1 MGGPLYGRK
10 NIQEIHQSR
19 HYYLL
24 LSIQTCSKFL
34 AILLIV
40 EDNTSELAVWN
51 WKIGELFLVI
61 LLPLLRGGGGGQ
73 IVANTS
79 LCCLRI
85 FFCLCKHAHL
95 DQ

>member
-1 MGGPLYGRK
+1 MLELISSHTILHESQINGKLGQRTLIESRASCLSDQMEGDMRLGWVDPCMAGK
-10 NIQEIHQSR
+10 IQEIHQSR

-51 WKIGELFLVI
+51 
-61 LLPLLRGGGGGQ
+61 
-73 IVANTS
+73 
-79 LCCLRI
+79 
-85 FFCLCKHAHL
+85 
-95 DQ
+95 